1 MLHSVTDLIKDT
13 VESRTASV
21 GDMEVNPVSRAIARH
36 MGIDLSPEG
45 QAARNR
51 RGIAIIVHGAPLSGK
66 ELHIHQKISTL
77 STLCFFFQPFACI
90 SVQVKQAQQ

>member
-21 GDMEVNPVSRAIARH
+21 GDMEVNPVSRAIAHH

-51 RGIAIIVHGAPLSGK
+51 RTSQSLCMGLPSQEVAVRKAFICVHCPQG
-66 ELHIHQKISTL
+66 
-77 STLCFFFQPFACI
+77 
-90 SVQVKQAQQ
+90 